1 MHCNLS
7 KFLRI
12 AALAMP
18 AAWLFAATAPP
29 SGGDWPDWRGPN
41 RDGVSH
47 ERNLP
52 EKWSPSGQNLAWKA
66 PYGGRST
73 PVVLGDRLYL
83 QNSAG
88 KGETQQERVMCFN
101 ADTGK
106 LLWEYRFNV
115 FQSDVPAHRVG
126 WASPAA
132 DIETGNVYAFGVNGT
147 LLGLSKEGKLLWERS
162 LGEEF
167 DLFTTHGGRTVSPVV
182 DGNLVIVKAASST
195 WGTQA
200 NRSIRY
206 MAFDK
211 RSGEMVWVST
221 PGGRPFDTDYS
232 QPVIARINGTRLLI
246 AGLGD
251 GGVHAIKIGT
261 GEPVWHF
268 LMSKRAINTAP
279 VLNGTTVIVSH
290 GQENLEG
297 NEMGMLAAI
306 DATAKGN
313 IAINQ
318 TKWANKGFIGEFSSG
333 IIDGD
338 RYLQIDNGSNLF
350 AFDVVTG
357 RQLWKQNLGTLQKS
371 SLTYG
376 DGKLYVGTESGKFFI
391 LRPHADRCEILSE
404 ETLPISQSG
413 LFNEKVPEAVVAS
426 AAISRGRVYFVSSDT
441 LYAIGKKTR
450 VPAEPA
456 VADTP
461 PAPGPP
467 AWVQVVPTEV
477 VLTAGQSADFRA
489 RLFDEHGEFLREEK
503 ASWSLDGLKGAGE
516 NGHVATA
523 ADSPGQA
530 GLVKATVGAISGAA
544 RVRVVPALPWNETF
558 ESYAAGALP
567 PHWVGAT
574 AGQYKV
580 QELDGGKVL
589 AKAPNETLFKRMRI
603 FLGPT
608 NWSNY
613 TIEADVRAPEKRRQ
627 MGDAGVTAQ
636 RYTLVLFG
644 NNQQLQLYSW
654 QPEVAR
660 NVTVPFAWKPD
671 TWYRLKLRV
680 ENTPDGKTR
689 IRGKA
694 WLAADTEPAAWL
706 IDRVD
711 PIPNR
716 EGSPGLFGDATYGVF
731 FDNLKV
737 TAN

>member
-1 MHCNLS
+1 MHFNLG
-7 KFLRI
+7 KFLCS

-18 AAWLFAATAPP
+18 AAILFAAAAPP
-29 SGGDWPDWRGPN
+29 SAGDWPDWRGPN

-47 ERNLP
+47 EKNLP
-52 EKWSPSGQNLAWKA
+52 EKWSPAGQNLAWKA

-132 DIETGNVYAFGVNGT
+132 DAETGNVYAFGVNGT

-200 NRSIRY
+200 NRSIRF

-251 GGVHAIKIGT
+251 GGVHAIKIAT

-318 TKWANKGFIGEFSSG
+318 AKWANKGFIGEFSSG
-333 IIDGD
+333 IVDGD
-338 RYLQIDNGSNLF
+338 RYLQVDNGANLY
-350 AFDVVTG
+350 AFDVRHRPPALEADSRHRAEIFSRLG
-357 RQLWKQNLGTLQKS
+357 RWQNLRGH
-371 SLTYG
+371 G
-376 DGKLYVGTESGKFFI
+376 E
-391 LRPHADRCEILSE
+391 REILYPAAARGPLRGAE
-404 ETLPISQSG
+404 RRGIAHQPAG
-413 LFNEKVPEAVVAS
+413 AVQRKS
-426 AAISRGRVYFVSSDT
+426 AG
-441 LYAIGKKTR
+441 
-450 VPAEPA
+450 
-456 VADTP
+456 
-461 PAPGPP
+461 
-467 AWVQVVPTEV
+467 
-477 VLTAGQSADFRA
+477 AGSCFGCHFARP
-489 RLFDEHGEFLREEK
+489 RLFRLERHAVRHRKKD
-503 ASWSLDGLKGAGE
+503 AGAC
-516 NGHVATA
+516 
-523 ADSPGQA
+523 
-530 GLVKATVGAISGAA
+530 
-544 RVRVVPALPWNETF
+544 
-558 ESYAAGALP
+558 AAGHRRRAASSARP
-567 PHWVGAT
+567 GHMGS
-574 AGQYKV
+574 
-580 QELDGGKVL
+580 GGSHG
-589 AKAPNETLFKRMRI
+589 TDFDSR
-603 FLGPT
+603 
-608 NWSNY
+608 SN
-613 TIEADVRAPEKRRQ
+613 RKFPRSS
-627 MGDAGVTAQ
+627 
-636 RYTLVLFG
+636 F
-644 NNQQLQLYSW
+644 
-654 QPEVAR
+654 
-660 NVTVPFAWKPD
+660 
-671 TWYRLKLRV
+671 
-680 ENTPDGKTR
+680 
-689 IRGKA
+689 
-694 WLAADTEPAAWL
+694 
-706 IDRVD
+706 
-711 PIPNR
+711 
-716 EGSPGLFGDATYGVF
+716 
-731 FDNLKV
+731 
-737 TAN
+737 